1 MPIWLI
7 FAALV
12 TIGVTALL
20 VAVLYRI
27 NLPAV
32 QPDAGRRQGEG
43 ADPVLVAIAKDN
55 LPADGGGG
63 DDGD

>member
-27 NLPAV
+27 NLPAE
-32 QPDAGRRQGEG
+32 RQERSEGGE
-43 ADPVLVAIAKDN
+43 
-55 LPADGGGG
+55 
-63 DDGD
+63 

>member
-7 FAALV
+7 FAIFA

-27 NLPAV
+27 NLPAK
-32 QPDAGRRQGEG
+32 DRR
-43 ADPVLVAIAKDN
+43 
-55 LPADGGGG
+55 DGQEETSS
-63 DDGD
+63 

>member
-27 NLPAV
+27 NLPA
-32 QPDAGRRQGEG
+32 DRG
-43 ADPVLVAIAKDN
+43 KS
-55 LPADGGGG
+55 GGG
-63 DDGD
+63 D